1 MSDQNANSQ
10 ADTQAVLQQL
20 ASSTALLPQ
29 EMADDAEPAPEGTV
43 ALPVIE
49 QDGTQYVP
57 VFTSQEALS
66 TAGADPDKAVEV
78 PIAQLAAG
86 WPAGDLWLAVDPASA
101 HGLTLP
107 RTWCARCPGW
117 WVPDPT
123 GRRSAPLSEAET
135 GDAVQLLWR

>member
-1 MSDQNANSQ
+1 MIVSDQNSHSQ
-10 ADTQAVLQQL
+10 AETQAVLQQL

-29 EMADDAEPAPEGTV
+29 EMADDAEPTPEGAV

-66 TAGADPDKAVEV
+66 TAGADPERAIEV

-107 RTWCARCPGW
+107 PDLVRALPGL
-117 WVPDPT
+117 V
-123 GRRSAPLSEAET
+123 GAGSN
-135 GDAVQLLWR
+135 

>member
-1 MSDQNANSQ
+1 MSDQNANAQ
-10 ADTQAVLQQL
+10 AETQAVLQQL

-29 EMADDAEPAPEGTV
+29 EMAEDAEPAPEGTV

-57 VFTSQEALS
+57 VFTTQEALS
-66 TAGADPDKAVEV
+66 NAGADPDQAVEV

-101 HGLTLP
+101 NGLTLP
-107 RTWCARCPGW
+107 PELVRALPGL
-117 WVPDPT
+117 VGAGPN
-123 GRRSAPLSEAET
+123 
-135 GDAVQLLWR
+135 

>member
-1 MSDQNANSQ
+1 MIVSDQNSNSQ
-10 ADTQAVLQQL
+10 AETQAVLQQL

-29 EMADDAEPAPEGTV
+29 EMADDAEPTPEGAV

-49 QDGTQYVP
+49 QDGRQYVP

-66 TAGADPDKAVEV
+66 TAGADPERAIEV

-107 RTWCARCPGW
+107 PDLVRVLPGL
-117 WVPDPT
+117 VGAGPN
-123 GRRSAPLSEAET
+123 
-135 GDAVQLLWR
+135 

>member
-1 MSDQNANSQ
+1 MIVSDQNSNSQ
-10 ADTQAVLQQL
+10 AETQAVLQQL

-29 EMADDAEPAPEGTV
+29 EMADDAEPTPEGAV

-66 TAGADPDKAVEV
+66 TAGADPERAIEV

-101 HGLTLP
+101 HALTLP
-107 RTWCARCPGW
+107 PDLVRALPGL
-117 WVPDPT
+117 VGAGPNGT
-123 GRRSAPLSEAET
+123 A
-135 GDAVQLLWR
+135 

>member
-1 MSDQNANSQ
+1 MSDTNPQ
-10 ADTQAVLQQL
+10 AQAETQAVLQQL

-29 EMADDAEPAPEGTV
+29 EMAEGAEPPPDGTV

-49 QDGTQYVP
+49 QEGTQYVP

-66 TAGADPDKAVEV
+66 TAGADPDKAIEV

-101 HGLTLP
+101 DGLTLP
-107 RTWCARCPGW
+107 PDLVRALPGL
-117 WVPDPT
+117 VGAGPNGTP
-123 GRRSAPLSEAET
+123 
-135 GDAVQLLWR
+135 

>member
-1 MSDQNANSQ
+1 MIVSDQNSNSQ
-10 ADTQAVLQQL
+10 AETQAVLQQL

-29 EMADDAEPAPEGTV
+29 ELADGAEPPPEGTV

-57 VFTSQEALS
+57 VFTSQETLS
-66 TAGADPDKAVEV
+66 TAGADPERAIEV

-86 WPAGDLWLAVDPASA
+86 WPAGDLWLAVDPSSA

-107 RTWCARCPGW
+107 PDVVRALPGL
-117 WVPDPT
+117 VGAGPNGT
-123 GRRSAPLSEAET
+123 T
-135 GDAVQLLWR
+135 

>member
-10 ADTQAVLQQL
+10 AETQAVLQHL

-29 EMADDAEPAPEGTV
+29 EMADDADPVPEGAV

-57 VFTSQEALS
+57 VFTSQEALT

-78 PIAQLAAG
+78 PMAQLAAG

-107 RTWCARCPGW
+107 PDLVRALPGL
-117 WVPDPT
+117 VGAGPNGT
-123 GRRSAPLSEAET
+123 
-135 GDAVQLLWR
+135 V

>member
-10 ADTQAVLQQL
+10 AETQAVLQQL

-29 EMADDAEPAPEGTV
+29 EMAEDAEPAPEGAV

-57 VFTSQEALS
+57 VFTSREALT
-66 TAGADPDKAVEV
+66 TAGADPEKALEV

-86 WPAGDLWLAVDPASA
+86 WPEGDLWLAVDPASA

-107 RTWCARCPGW
+107 PDLVRALPGL
-117 WVPDPT
+117 VGAGPN
-123 GRRSAPLSEAET
+123 GMA
-135 GDAVQLLWR
+135 

>member
-1 MSDQNANSQ
+1 MSDQNSNSQ
-10 ADTQAVLQQL
+10 AETQAVLQHL

-29 EMADDAEPAPEGTV
+29 EMADDAAPAPEGTV

-49 QDGTQYVP
+49 QDGIQYVP
-57 VFTSQEALS
+57 VFTTQEALS
-66 TAGADPDKAVEV
+66 TAGADPEKAVEV

-107 RTWCARCPGW
+107 PDVVRALPGL
-117 WVPDPT
+117 VGAGPNGT
-123 GRRSAPLSEAET
+123 G
-135 GDAVQLLWR
+135 

>member
-1 MSDQNANSQ
+1 MNARRPRGTIVSDQNAN
-10 ADTQAVLQQL
+10 AETQAVLQQL

-29 EMADDAEPAPEGTV
+29 EMAEDAEPTPEGAV

-57 VFTSQEALS
+57 VFTTPEALS
-66 TAGADPDKAVEV
+66 AAGADPEKAVEV

-107 RTWCARCPGW
+107 PELVRALPGL
-117 WVPDPT
+117 VGAGPN
-123 GRRSAPLSEAET
+123 
-135 GDAVQLLWR
+135 

>member
-1 MSDQNANSQ
+1 MSDQNANAQ
-10 ADTQAVLQQL
+10 AETQAVLQQL

-29 EMADDAEPAPEGTV
+29 EMAEDAEPAPEGAV

-57 VFTSQEALS
+57 VFTSAEALS
-66 TAGADPDKAVEV
+66 SAGADPDKALEV

-86 WPAGDLWLAVDPASA
+86 WPDGDLWLAVDPASA

-107 RTWCARCPGW
+107 PDLVRALPGL
-117 WVPDPT
+117 V
-123 GRRSAPLSEAET
+123 GA
-135 GDAVQLLWR
+135 

>member
-1 MSDQNANSQ
+1 MSDQNSNSQ
-10 ADTQAVLQQL
+10 AETQAVLQQL

-29 EMADDAEPAPEGTV
+29 DMADDAEAPPEGAV

-57 VFTSQEALS
+57 VFTSREALS
-66 TAGADPDKAVEV
+66 TAGADPAKAVEM

-107 RTWCARCPGW
+107 PELVRALPGL
-117 WVPDPT
+117 VGAGPNGT
-123 GRRSAPLSEAET
+123 
-135 GDAVQLLWR
+135 V